1 MEDNSKKNG
10 NHNIVEN
17 ESIIKTEEVDLS
29 SSDQVEQPAE
39 PEVEP
44 PTEPDVEEESAKS
57 CQSYDDVE
65 VSKENNSSEEQ
76 TKVEENS
83 CEVQTSLPPEI
94 KEETENEDRQ
104 SLAESLMEDEDDQ
117 NDNTDAASS
126 TVSQQNIENLMYYF
140 FVKLICNSK
149 NFMKICMY
157 VFYFLFNF

>member
-10 NHNIVEN
+10 NHNILEN

-29 SSDQVEQPAE
+29 SFDQVEQPAE

-44 PTEPDVEEESAKS
+44 PTEPDVEEESAKN
-57 CQSYDDVE
+57 CKSYDDLE
-65 VSKENNSSEEQ
+65 VLKENNSSEEQ

-83 CEVQTSLPPEI
+83 CEAQTSLSPEV
-94 KEETENEDRQ
+94 KEENESEDRQ

-126 TVSQQNIENLMYYF
+126 TVSH
-140 FVKLICNSK
+140 
-149 NFMKICMY
+149 
-157 VFYFLFNF
+157 